1 MLIWPLIWPSA
12 AENDRKM
19 TGKSFFYNCFFQGSM
34 STPNEIRSWFSTWT
48 LVLTNIF
55 ILWTKIGRGRPVTPP
70 PGGVTTPKSK
80 KHVLGHVTYQ
90 SKAHEKLYSN
100 MSIECSFDHSFDRQ
114 QLKMT
119 GKSFFYNC
127 FFQGS
132 MSTPN
137 EIRSWFS
144 SWILVLTYIFI
155 SWTKIGRG
163 WHVTPPPGGG
173 NHPKIKETCLWSC
186 DISIESA
193 WKALFKYVNW
203 MLIWPLIWPSAA
215 ENNRKIILL

>member
-1 MLIWPLIWPSA
+1 
-12 AENDRKM
+12 
-19 TGKSFFYNCFFQGSM
+19 
-34 STPNEIRSWFSTWT
+34 
-48 LVLTNIF
+48 
-55 ILWTKIGRGRPVTPP
+55 
-70 PGGVTTPKSK
+70 
-80 KHVLGHVTYQ
+80 
-90 SKAHEKLYSN
+90 

-144 SWILVLTYIFI
+144 TWTLVLTNIFI
-155 SWTKIGRG
+155 FMNQNWPGSTRD
-163 WHVTPPPGGG
+163 PPPRGVTT
-173 NHPKIKETCLWSC
+173 PKIKKTRFGSC
-186 DISIESA
+186 DISIEST
-193 WKALFKYVNW
+193 WKALLKYVNW

-215 ENNRKIILL
+215 ENDRKMTGKSFFYNCFFQGSMSTPNEIRSCFSTSTLVLTYIFISWIKIGWGWHVTPPPVGG

>member
-1 MLIWPLIWPSA
+1 M
-12 AENDRKM
+12 
-19 TGKSFFYNCFFQGSM
+19 
-34 STPNEIRSWFSTWT
+34 
-48 LVLTNIF
+48 
-55 ILWTKIGRGRPVTPP
+55 
-70 PGGVTTPKSK
+70 
-80 KHVLGHVTYQ
+80 TYQ

-119 GKSFFYNC
+119 GKWPENRFFYNC

-163 WHVTPPPGGG
+163 RPVTPPQGG
-173 NHPKIKETCLWSC
+173 NHPKNQKNTFWVMWHI
-186 DISIESA
+186 
-193 WKALFKYVNW
+193 
-203 MLIWPLIWPSAA
+203 
-215 ENNRKIILL
+215 NRKHMKSSTQICQLNAHLTTHLTVSSWKWPENRFFITVFFRGACPHRMR